1 MLILASGSPRRA
13 ELLKQLQVE
22 FRQLPLDVDE
32 SQLKQEDPVDYVV
45 RLARKKAQAGRQ
57 QAGHVDPVLGADTV
71 VVCQGQM
78 MGKPANKTEFTQMFR
93 LLSGATHQVMT
104 AVALHTDTGLQ
115 HRLVITQVSFKVL
128 SNEEID
134 WYWQTGE
141 PKDKAG
147 GYGIQGLA
155 GRFVTH
161 IKGSYSA
168 VVGLPLYETC
178 ELLKEN
184 QVL

>member
-13 ELLKQLQVE
+13 ELLNQLQIP
-22 FRQLPLDVDE
+22 FRQLPMDVDE
-32 SQLKQEDPVDYVV
+32 SLLRQEDPRDYVV
-45 RLARKKAQAGRQ
+45 RLARKKAEAGRHK
-57 QAGHVDPVLGADTV
+57 AGHIDPVLGADTL
-71 VVCQGQM
+71 VVCNNRLL
-78 MGKPANKTEFTQMFR
+78 GKPADKADFAKMFA

-104 AVALHTDTGLQ
+104 AVALYTDQGIQ
-115 HRLVITQVSFKVL
+115 HRLVITEVSFKVL
-128 SNEEID
+128 SEDEID
-134 WYWQTGE
+134 WYWKTGE

-155 GRFVTH
+155 GQFITY

-168 VVGLPLYETC
+168 VVGLPLYETS